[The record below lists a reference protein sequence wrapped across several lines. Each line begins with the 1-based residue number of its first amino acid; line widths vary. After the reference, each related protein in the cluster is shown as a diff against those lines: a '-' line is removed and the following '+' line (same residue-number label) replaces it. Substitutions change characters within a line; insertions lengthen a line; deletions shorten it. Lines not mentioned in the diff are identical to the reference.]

1 MSAAGDGGGETRTTM
16 RRLQHDLR
24 TPLGQI
30 LGYGEMLQEELQ
42 DRALT
47 ELLPDLERICA
58 AATTVLGLVDGIF
71 RPEDVGES
79 PAPTSSN
86 AVRRDESPSGD
97 RTGHL
102 LIVDDE
108 SS

>member
-30 LGYGEMLQEELQ
+30 LGYGEMLQEELH

-47 ELLPDLERICA
+47 ELLPD
-58 AATTVLGLVDGIF
+58 
-71 RPEDVGES
+71 P
-79 PAPTSSN
+79 
-86 AVRRDESPSGD
+86 AVRRSEPALAH
-97 RTGHL
+97 RA
-102 LIVDDE
+102 E
-108 SS
+108 RAAP